1 MEKKYNVI
9 VAVTFSF
16 VLKTCLHDSNR
27 VLSKNQQIFVHLALC
42 ITKKLKNGRKRTHTY
57 NKTVT
62 NSQTFVSL
70 FYTRIFPFAL
80 AIYTNIIRTTYLLIK
95 KILRWKFYK
104 INNALIVNFRRK
116 RNNITVCFSRF
127 FFRKISFSYLLV
139 TYFVAINCKRKMNSK
154 AVFIDIL
161 HMLEKL
167 KNAEG

>member
-9 VAVTFSF
+9 VAVIFSF

-27 VLSKNQQIFVHLALC
+27 VLSKNQQIFVHLALR

-95 KILRWKFYK
+95 KFSHENFIKPIMLASLIFVEREIISLFVFRDSFFIKFLSATYSSLIL
-104 INNALIVNFRRK
+104 LQ
-116 RNNITVCFSRF
+116 
-127 FFRKISFSYLLV
+127 
-139 TYFVAINCKRKMNSK
+139 
-154 AVFIDIL
+154 
-161 HMLEKL
+161 
-167 KNAEG
+167 